1 MRDIVSARPAGNGLR
16 TGRIEA
22 LSDGVFSIAMTLLVL
37 ELHVPDGNL
46 SDRALLEKLGEIGPH
61 IGFYALSFLILG
73 IYWVGHHNQF
83 FYIRRAN
90 RELLWINI
98 LFLGFIAFIPFST
111 GLLGTQMGTQVGT
124 GERVALIVYA
134 ANLIAVS
141 LILYLH
147 WWYGVTRGQLV
158 DAPLAPPLIRT
169 VTRRILT
176 PPLIYFIAILLT
188 FVVNPLVSLGLIVL
202 VQISYVLPAH
212 LDLHFAARTTSEDA
226 PSGGSGSPGVG
237 DH

>member
-1 MRDIVSARPAGNGLR
+1 MPDAH
-16 TGRIEA
+16 
-22 LSDGVFSIAMTLLVL
+22 LSDSALIE
-37 ELHVPDGNL
+37 ELGKV
-46 SDRALLEKLGEIGPH
+46 APH
-61 IGFYALSFLILG
+61 IGVYALSFLILG

-98 LFLGFIAFIPFST
+98 LFLGLIAFIPFST
-111 GLLGTQMGTQVGT
+111 ALLGTQVGT
-124 GERVALIVYA
+124 GSRVALIVYV

-147 WWYGVTRGQLV
+147 WWYGVTRGHLV
-158 DAPLAPPLIRT
+158 DAPVEQHLMRT

-188 FVVNPLVSLGLIVL
+188 FVVNPLVSLGLIIL
-202 VQISYVLPAH
+202 VQIAYVLPTH
-212 LDLHFAARTTSEDA
+212 VDLHFAARPALADTHADGAQSAA
-226 PSGGSGSPGVG
+226 PS
-237 DH
+237 DQ

>member
-1 MRDIVSARPAGNGLR
+1 MREIVSARPEGNGLR

-37 ELHVPDGNL
+37 ELQVPDAHL
-46 SDRALLEKLGEIGPH
+46 SDSALIEELGKVAPH
-61 IGFYALSFLILG
+61 IGVYALSFLILG

-98 LFLGFIAFIPFST
+98 LFLGLIAFIPFST
-111 GLLGTQMGTQVGT
+111 ALLGTQVGT
-124 GERVALIVYA
+124 DNRVALIVYVT
-134 ANLIAVS
+134 NLIAVS

-147 WWYGVTRGQLV
+147 WWYGVTRGHLV
-158 DAPLAPPLIRT
+158 DAPLAPHLMRT

-188 FVVNPLVSLGLIVL
+188 FVVRPLVSLGLIIL
-202 VQISYVLPAH
+202 VQIAYVLPAH
-212 LDLHFAARTTSEDA
+212 LDLHFAARPAREDV
-226 PSGGSGSPGVG
+226 P
-237 DH
+237 H

>member
-1 MRDIVSARPAGNGLR
+1 MREIVSARPAGNGLR

-46 SDRALLEKLGEIGPH
+46 PDPELLQALGAMAPH
-61 IGFYALSFLILG
+61 IGIYALSFLILG

-83 FYIRRAN
+83 YYIRQAN

-98 LFLGFIAFIPFST
+98 LFLGLVAFIPFST
-111 GLLGTQMGTQVGT
+111 ALLGTQVNTDNQ
-124 GERVALIVYA
+124 VALIVYA

-147 WWYGVTRGQLV
+147 WWYGVTRGHLV
-158 DAPLAPPLIRT
+158 DAPIEPHLMRT

-176 PPLIYFIAILLT
+176 PPLIYVIAILLT

-202 VQISYVLPAH
+202 VQLSYVLPAH
-212 LDLHFAARTTSEDA
+212 LDLHFAARAAPEDA
-226 PSGGSGSPGVG
+226 PAGGSQSPAPG
-237 DH
+237 DQ